1 MVEHRV
7 SYSNLL
13 RWTEEDCR
21 SYLERIRWPEGPVC
35 PKCGAK
41 EPYRINRK
49 SRTKNKVRSLYK
61 CKACKRQFTATV
73 GTMFEGSKIPL
84 KKWLAAIYIMCAF
97 KRGISAYDIHV
108 QTRVTYKSAWYICH
122 RVREALREECAPI
135 ETED

>member
-1 MVEHRV
+1 MVAHRV

-35 PKCGAK
+35 PRCGAK

-73 GTMFEGSKIPL
+73 GTMFEGAKIPL

-122 RVREALREECAPI
+122 RVREALREECTTI
-135 ETED
+135 ETDG

>member
-1 MVEHRV
+1 MAKHRV
-7 SYSNLL
+7 SYNSLL
-13 RWTEEDCR
+13 RWTEKDCR
-21 SYLERIRWPEGPVC
+21 AYMERIRWPEGPVC

-61 CKACKRQFTATV
+61 CRECGRQFTVTV

-84 KKWLAAIYIMCAF
+84 RKWLAAIYIMCAF

-108 QTRVTYKSAWYICH
+108 QTRITYKTAWHICH
-122 RVREALREECAPI
+122 RVRETMKEECATV
-135 ETED
+135 EAGD

>member
-1 MVEHRV
+1 MIKHRV

-13 RWTEEDCR
+13 RWTEQDCR
-21 SYLERIRWPEGPVC
+21 TYLERIRWPEGPVC
-35 PKCGAK
+35 PKCGAR
-41 EPYRINRK
+41 EPYYINRR

-61 CKACKRQFTATV
+61 CRECKRQFTVTV

-108 QTRVTYKSAWYICH
+108 QTSITYKTAWHICH
-122 RVREALREECAPI
+122 RVRETLNRESAMVG
-135 ETED
+135 TGD